1 MLRLRGC
8 VSTNGKIS
16 AAMNEVRMIA
26 IAGGSGSGK
35 SYLARKLRE
44 RMPQD
49 AVLLTLDDFYHDLSG
64 LPEKE
69 RDVVNFDDPKAIDWK
84 ELERALD
91 ELMAGR
97 QAVLPCYDFTT
108 HTRKSEGQVV
118 GPAKWIVLEGLWS
131 LSDPSICQRAA
142 CKVFI
147 DCPSELRLMRRI
159 ARDTQER
166 GRTEESVRRQF
177 REHVDPMHDRY
188 VQPQGQCADVVLSAD
203 FSDVDVEVL
212 WQRANQ

>member
-1 MLRLRGC
+1 
-8 VSTNGKIS
+8 
-16 AAMNEVRMIA
+16 MNEVRMIA

-44 RMPQD
+44 RMPHD

-64 LPEKE
+64 LPESE

-84 ELERALD
+84 ELERAI
-91 ELMAGR
+91 EALMSGR
-97 QAVLPCYDFTT
+97 QALLPCYDFTT
-108 HTRKSEGQVV
+108 HTRKSEGKWV

-131 LSDPSICQRAA
+131 LSDQSIRQRAA

-188 VQPQGQCADVVLSAD
+188 VQPQRQWADVVLSAD
-203 FSDVDVEVL
+203 FSDIDVEVL